1 MSMKQIHLRGR
12 CISDCIRIR
21 GKSMFI
27 YKYVEE
33 NKTEREGERKR
44 ERETRQID
52 ALLRWRLLSSCV
64 RRCREYSNDD
74 RQTCAQCLC
83 MYVCIDQNCGVTIG
97 EGEEEEANVSL
108 LFLLSLS
115 KHITRKEE
123 RKPVYGQIFL
133 SPPLLRRREE
143 RERERKVKVI

>member
-1 MSMKQIHLRGR
+1 MKQIHLRGR

-52 ALLRWRLLSSCV
+52 ALLR
-64 RRCREYSNDD
+64 
-74 RQTCAQCLC
+74 
-83 MYVCIDQNCGVTIG
+83 
-97 EGEEEEANVSL
+97 
-108 LFLLSLS
+108 
-115 KHITRKEE
+115 
-123 RKPVYGQIFL
+123 
-133 SPPLLRRREE
+133 
-143 RERERKVKVI
+143 